1 MKLRTQMARLKRK
14 LFKKP
19 FLKDKR
25 YPPYWFDQVFG
36 NSEMFL
42 VQIGSNDGK
51 TGDPLNQLLH
61 KNKNWKALFVEP
73 VPYLFE
79 RLKGNYSD
87 PTRFSFANVAINEG
101 GLLTFYWMDP
111 RAKNDFDD
119 LPFWYDQ
126 LGSFDKRHIIT
137 ELGERM
143 EPYILSRE
151 LEGMSLPDLLTKNKV
166 EKLDILHID
175 TEGYDWKIL
184 SQLDLNAYNPKFI
197 LYESNHLSEQEL
209 ASSYAFLHERYEL
222 FDAGIDVL
230 AVHKTALTE
239 YLPRLKQN
247 MKTIRTS

>member
-1 MKLRTQMARLKRK
+1 MNLRTQMARLKRK

-25 YPPYWFDQVFG
+25 HPPYWFDQVLG
-36 NSEMFL
+36 NSEVFL

-51 TGDPLNQLLH
+51 TGDPFNQLLH
-61 KNKNWKALFVEP
+61 KNANWKALFVEP

-79 RLKGNYSD
+79 RLKNNYSD
-87 PTRFSFANVAINEG
+87 QTRFSFANVAINEG
-101 GLLTFYWMDP
+101 GRLTFYWMDP
-111 RAKNDFDD
+111 RAKDDFDD

-126 LGSFDKRHIIT
+126 LGSFDKQHIIH

-143 EPYILSRE
+143 ESYILSQE
-151 LEGMSLPDLLTKNKV
+151 LEGLSLPNLLTRNKV

-184 SQLDLNAYNPKFI
+184 SQLDLNTYEPKFI
-197 LYESNHLSEQEL
+197 LYESNHLSEEEL
-209 ASSYAFLHERYEL
+209 SASYAFLKERYEL

-230 AVHKTALTE
+230 AVNRRVQPSLNLGMHKYMSPLE
-239 YLPRLKQN
+239 FG
-247 MKTIRTS
+247 